1 MAKLYNHKVLE
12 PKWQKVWDD
21 EKAFA
26 ATNDYSK
33 PKYYALVEFPYP
45 SGQGLHVGH
54 PRPYTALDIV
64 ARKRRMQGYNVLYP
78 MGWDAFGLPTE
89 NYAIKNK
96 IHPRIVTENN
106 VARFKAQ
113 LHSLGYSFDWDREIN
128 TTDPNYYKWTQWI
141 FLKLFKAGL
150 AYKKE
155 MPINWCTSCKVGLAN
170 EEVVNGVCER
180 CGSEV
185 VRKVKSEWMLK
196 ITEYAD
202 KLIEG
207 LNDVDYIE
215 RVKVQQKNWIG
226 RSTGAEVDFAIKGK
240 EEKLR
245 IYTTRCD
252 TLFGVTYMVVS
263 PEHPYL
269 DQFKDEIK
277 NWDEIEAYREA
288 ASKKSDFER
297 AELAK
302 DKTGVAIDGLSAINP
317 VNGKEVPIWVS
328 DYVLMSYGTGA
339 IMAVPAHDERD
350 WEFAKKFN
358 LPIIQVVAKNGEAVD
373 VNEAAFT
380 DVATGV
386 LINSD
391 FLNGL
396 EVKDAKAKMIE
407 FLEENKIGTA
417 KTNYKLRDW
426 VFSRQR
432 YWGEPIP
439 IVHCEKCGYVPLDES
454 ELPLLLPEV
463 DSYMPTDNGESPL
476 AAMTDWVN
484 TTCPCCGGPAKRE
497 TDTMPQWAGSS
508 WYFLRY
514 TDPNNDEALASPEA
528 LKYWMPVDWYN
539 GGMEHTTLHLL
550 YSRFWHKF
558 LYDQKVVP
566 TPEPYQKRTSH
577 GMILGENGEKM
588 SKSRGN
594 VVNPD
599 DIVNEYGADT
609 LRTYEMFI
617 GAFDL
622 AASWS
627 EDGVKGCRRFL
638 ERVWKL
644 QDLMTDEEGY
654 SKDLETKMH
663 QTIKKVSTDFENL
676 KYNTAI
682 AAMMALINDF
692 YKKNSITKGEFKT
705 LITLLNPVAPHIT
718 EELWENA
725 GFEGRVY
732 QTQWPTYDEAKTVES
747 SVEIA
752 LQING
757 KIRGTLMIDKD
768 AAKDDV
774 IAKAKEELADKL
786 TGNIVKEIYVPGR
799 IVNIV
804 MK

>member
-1 MAKLYNHKVLE
+1 MAEVYNHKVVE
-12 PKWQKVWDD
+12 KKWQKVWDD

-96 IHPRIVTENN
+96 IHPKIVTENN
-106 VARFKAQ
+106 VKHFKDQ

-128 TTDPNYYKWTQWI
+128 TTDPKYYKWTQWI

-180 CGSEV
+180 CGAPV

-196 ITEYAD
+196 ITDYAD

-215 RVKVQQKNWIG
+215 RVKVSQKNWIG
-226 RSTGAEVDFAIKGK
+226 RSTGAEVDFQIKDT
-240 EEKLR
+240 EDKLR

-269 DQFKDEIK
+269 DKYKDQIK
-277 NWDEIEAYREA
+277 NWEEIVAYREQ
-288 ASKKSDFER
+288 ASRKSDFER

-302 DKTGVAIDGLSAINP
+302 DKTGVAIDGLTAINP

-350 WEFAKKFN
+350 WEFAKKFH
-358 LPIIQVVAKNGEAVD
+358 LPIIQVVAKNGEEVD

-396 EVKDAKAKMIE
+396 EVKDAKEKMIK
-407 FLEENKIGTA
+407 FLEEKGIGQA

-439 IVHCEKCGYVPLDES
+439 IVHCDKCGYVPIDES

-463 DSYMPTDNGESPL
+463 ESYMPTDNGESPL

-514 TDPNNDEALASPEA
+514 TDPHNDKALASPEA
-528 LKYWMPVDWYN
+528 LKYWLPVDWYN
-539 GGMEHTTLHLL
+539 GGMEHTTLNMQYYRL
-550 YSRFWHKF
+550 WHKF
-558 LYDQKVVP
+558 LI
-566 TPEPYQKRTSH
+566 
-577 GMILGENGEKM
+577 ILICM
-588 SKSRGN
+588 
-594 VVNPD
+594 
-599 DIVNEYGADT
+599 
-609 LRTYEMFI
+609 
-617 GAFDL
+617 
-622 AASWS
+622 
-627 EDGVKGCRRFL
+627 
-638 ERVWKL
+638 
-644 QDLMTDEEGY
+644 
-654 SKDLETKMH
+654 
-663 QTIKKVSTDFENL
+663 
-676 KYNTAI
+676 
-682 AAMMALINDF
+682 
-692 YKKNSITKGEFKT
+692 
-705 LITLLNPVAPHIT
+705 
-718 EELWENA
+718 
-725 GFEGRVY
+725 
-732 QTQWPTYDEAKTVES
+732 
-747 SVEIA
+747 
-752 LQING
+752 
-757 KIRGTLMIDKD
+757 
-768 AAKDDV
+768 
-774 IAKAKEELADKL
+774 
-786 TGNIVKEIYVPGR
+786 NI
-799 IVNIV
+799 
-804 MK
+804 